1 MLNDQLA
8 VNHFKFVEMGNVVTP
23 SKQIEILTCI
33 VDAGPVNAVEIQPL
47 LPPQSGEKQ
56 PDDPM
61 RYFLDALLEFIVS
74 QVSMYKKIMFF
85 VVKLYKF
92 IPLKQKLLKVSQY
105 SFLHC
110 LKILDMAVLCAFG

>member
-1 MLNDQLA
+1 MP
-8 VNHFKFVEMGNVVTP
+8 P
-23 SKQIEILTCI
+23 SKQFEILTYI

-74 QVSMYKKIMFF
+74 QVSTNKQRLCLSRSNYIS
-85 VVKLYKF
+85 LY
-92 IPLKQKLLKVSQY
+92 L
-105 SFLHC
+105 
-110 LKILDMAVLCAFG
+110 

>member
-8 VNHFKFVEMGNVVTP
+8 VNRFKFGAKGNIVTP

-74 QVSMYKKIMFF
+74 QVSTYKKIMFPMVKQYEF
-85 VVKLYKF
+85 VL
-92 IPLKQKLLKVSQY
+92 LKQKLLKVSQY
-105 SFLHC
+105 
-110 LKILDMAVLCAFG
+110 I